1 MFPTDCRY
9 TKDHEWVRL
18 EDGEYLVGI
27 TEYAAN
33 QLGDITFVEL
43 PEVGDD
49 FSQGETVCTVE
60 SVKAA
65 SDVYAPVDGRVA
77 EVNERLEAQSELVNE
92 STYEDG
98 WFFKFENV
106 SVRAFEALMDAEAYE
121 AFVATLTD

>member
-9 TKDHEWVRL
+9 TEDHEWVRL
-18 EDGEYLVGI
+18 EDGEYVVGI
-27 TEYAAN
+27 TDYAAK

-49 FSQGETVCTVE
+49 FAKGETVCTVE

-65 SDVYAPVDGRVA
+65 SDVYAPVDGRVS
-77 EVNERLEAQSELVNE
+77 EINDRLEAQSELVNE
-92 STYEDG
+92 SPYEDG
-98 WFFKFENV
+98 WFFRLENV

-121 AFVATLTD
+121 AFVAALSD